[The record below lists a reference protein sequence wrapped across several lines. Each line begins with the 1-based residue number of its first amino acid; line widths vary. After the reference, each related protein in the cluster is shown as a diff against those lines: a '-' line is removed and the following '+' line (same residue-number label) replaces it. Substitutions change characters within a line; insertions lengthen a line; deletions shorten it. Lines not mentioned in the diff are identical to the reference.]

1 MLKNPGPLGLHPQK
15 PLVDDVSVVDVN
27 NIKLASP
34 PNYKL
39 GEQVATRLAY
49 GTALVKV
56 CIFFLGYMYFEILG
70 YKYMFLLY
78 FLLQLAK
85 NNSRVIALDGDTKN
99 STYAEKI
106 KTVDPSRFIEGFIAE
121 QNVVGVAIGAAC
133 RDRTVAFVSAFAT
146 FFTRAFDQVKIC

>member
-15 PLVDDVSVVDVN
+15 PLTDDVSVVDVN

-56 CIFFLGYMYFEILG
+56 CIFSF
-70 YKYMFLLY
+70 
-78 FLLQLAK
+78 
-85 NNSRVIALDGDTKN
+85 
-99 STYAEKI
+99 
-106 KTVDPSRFIEGFIAE
+106 
-121 QNVVGVAIGAAC
+121 
-133 RDRTVAFVSAFAT
+133 
-146 FFTRAFDQVKIC
+146 